1 MSEISFKSTFKI
13 PMSQWGINNTKKL
26 QLKSLVGS
34 YNGIVTKGKDN
45 YAVLSISDNKDKG
58 FLCKLRRLGYFQ
70 FEQFKGEKIPKE
82 SLIDY
87 VKQQQ
92 VQLVE

>member
-45 YAVLSISDNKDKG
+45 YAVLSIPDKKDKG
-58 FLCKLRRLGYFQ
+58 FLYKLRSLGYFQ
-70 FEQFKGEKIPKE
+70 FEQFEGEKIPKE
-82 SLIDY
+82 SLLEHIAN
-87 VKQQQ
+87 VKQF
-92 VQLVE
+92 